1 MQSLP
6 HRTFGTNPQRRGQ
19 RITLRLADEDRRGS
33 VQLWRRG
40 CAVDQTHTTPPLSA
54 SSSPRPLSAA
64 FPCGVGR
71 SGLDSWWE
79 EIGRAQYRKQKEQ
92 IRCCYESLPGR
103 LCRVAVY
110 AVAVVLRDA
119 GGIMWPSPGGVRRT
133 RGRPPVAGTR
143 FPSPPLWGFNNRL
156 FSIDER
162 FPTPVVPCRRR
173 RRFLSLPRPLLPV
186 VALLERS
193 VRPPLPFSLAQQ
205 QAASSSTQKQKQHV
219 YASAGGGKAGDCVE
233 LVFLRPFCMEGAMSL
248 SLPACRVSCPTQPTL
263 AGAGAR
269 HDDASVQCNGKRRRR
284 SRRGRIAA
292 CLLLPCVPGRVG
304 LLPVAVCS
312 SLMGKT

>member
-1 MQSLP
+1 
-6 HRTFGTNPQRRGQ
+6 
-19 RITLRLADEDRRGS
+19 
-33 VQLWRRG
+33 
-40 CAVDQTHTTPPLSA
+40 
-54 SSSPRPLSAA
+54 
-64 FPCGVGR
+64 
-71 SGLDSWWE
+71 
-79 EIGRAQYRKQKEQ
+79 
-92 IRCCYESLPGR
+92 
-103 LCRVAVY
+103 
-110 AVAVVLRDA
+110 
-119 GGIMWPSPGGVRRT
+119 MWPSPGGVRRT

-143 FPSPPLWGFNNRL
+143 FSVPSPVEHQQPTFQHRR
-156 FSIDER
+156 R

-173 RRFLSLPRPLLPV
+173 RWFLSLPRPLLPV

-205 QAASSSTQKQKQHV
+205 QAAAARRSRSRSSM

-269 HDDASVQCNGKRRRR
+269 HDDASVRCNGEGRRR

>member
-19 RITLRLADEDRRGS
+19 KITLRLADEDRRGS

-54 SSSPRPLSAA
+54 SSSPPPLSAA

-110 AVAVVLRDA
+110 AVVVLFRDA

-143 FPSPPLWGFNNRL
+143 FSVPFPVGLQQPTFQHRRAVSHPSGPLSSTTKVPLPAKAPSPCQ
-156 FSIDER
+156 D
-162 FPTPVVPCRRR
+162 
-173 RRFLSLPRPLLPV
+173 
-186 VALLERS
+186 
-193 VRPPLPFSLAQQ
+193 PFSLSWPCLRGAFGPPSPSHLRSSKQQ
-205 QAASSSTQKQKQHV
+205 HAEAEAEAACMPARAAGKRETASS
-219 YASAGGGKAGDCVE
+219 
-233 LVFLRPFCMEGAMSL
+233 
-248 SLPACRVSCPTQPTL
+248 
-263 AGAGAR
+263 
-269 HDDASVQCNGKRRRR
+269 
-284 SRRGRIAA
+284 
-292 CLLLPCVPGRVG
+292 
-304 LLPVAVCS
+304 
-312 SLMGKT
+312 

>member
-1 MQSLP
+1 MGRRTGTLGLFSRAITQQPYGSTAIHQTRLPVSGWPWTGLDIASAPVVHVGEEGGGQKGGQDTATRQPRPRREETWNAVVQSLP

-19 RITLRLADEDRRGS
+19 KITLRLADEDRRGS

-54 SSSPRPLSAA
+54 SSSPPPLSAA

-110 AVAVVLRDA
+110 AVVVLFRDA

-143 FPSPPLWGFNNRL
+143 FSVPSPVGLQQPTFQHRRAVSHPSGPLSSTTKVPL
-156 FSIDER
+156 PAKAPS
-162 FPTPVVPCRRR
+162 PCRG
-173 RRFLSLPRPLLPV
+173 
-186 VALLERS
+186 
-193 VRPPLPFSLAQQ
+193 LA
-205 QAASSSTQKQKQHV
+205 
-219 YASAGGGKAGDCVE
+219 
-233 LVFLRPFCMEGAMSL
+233 
-248 SLPACRVSCPTQPTL
+248 
-263 AGAGAR
+263 
-269 HDDASVQCNGKRRRR
+269 
-284 SRRGRIAA
+284 
-292 CLLLPCVPGRVG
+292 
-304 LLPVAVCS
+304 
-312 SLMGKT
+312 